1 VYRYYLRW
9 AKKGLFKRLLHHTA
23 KQFNQSCFKIIDGS
37 HVKVHQDACYKCQN
51 IENQYFGKTK
61 GGRNTKIHAMTNG
74 EGKPLDFRLMPGHQQ
89 EITNA
94 LELLGNLKNTI
105 VLADKGYDS
114 NELRL
119 SVREMG
125 GIALIPGRSNRKDR
139 VFYIKEVGRR
149 RYLVENYFSKVK
161 RFRRIGTRY
170 DRLPQTYESFL
181 AIASTWL
188 WLK

>member
-9 AKKGLFKRLLHHTA
+9 VKKGLFKRLLHHTA

-61 GGRNTKIHAMTNG
+61 GDRNTKIHAMTNG
-74 EGKPLDFRLMPGHQQ
+74 GGKSLDFRLMPDHQQ

-105 VLADKGYDS
+105 VLTDKGYDS

-125 GIALIPGRSNRKDR
+125 GIALIPKEEVLGDSRTSKNGVKPVIANEDGESKSLSCLPWTVGALVLLLGSFVYWRMGKGR
-139 VFYIKEVGRR
+139 V
-149 RYLVENYFSKVK
+149 
-161 RFRRIGTRY
+161 
-170 DRLPQTYESFL
+170 
-181 AIASTWL
+181 
-188 WLK
+188 